1 MRNLNCV
8 DEFLI
13 AFPENLDFNGFGSR
27 VEWLEVRGNRCQ
39 RRKEEIANSEK
50 ESLGVG
56 EN

>member
-13 AFPENLDFNGFGSR
+13 AFPENLDFNGFGGR
-27 VEWLEVRGNRCQ
+27 VEWVEVRGNRCQ
-39 RRKEEIANSEK
+39 RRKEEIAKSEK